1 MFTQHGGTGSQA
13 QCKNPKKFKK
23 RHNQGPPSCNCQ
35 KSKVGE
41 CPLPGACNQD
51 GVIYQ
56 AIVTNS
62 SGGQE
67 CYVGLAKNFK
77 KRYAKHKRSMKDKL
91 PEESTTLSTHFW
103 KEKDSGGEPK
113 IIWKVLESNIANF
126 NPVTRSCKLCLR
138 EKFNIVLKPHLA
150 TINSRHEM
158 FSQCRHMGSKLMGK
172 PPD

>member
-1 MFTQHGGTGSQA
+1 MAT
-13 QCKNPKKFKK
+13 N
-23 RHNQGPPSCNCQ
+23 
-35 KSKVGE
+35 
-41 CPLPGACNQD
+41 D
-51 GVIYQ
+51 GRVE
-56 AIVTNS
+56 S
-62 SGGQE
+62 
-67 CYVGLAKNFK
+67 YVGLAKNFK
-77 KRYAKHKRSMKDKL
+77 KRFAKHKRSMKEKL

-113 IIWKVLESNIANF
+113 ISWKVLESNIANF

-172 PPD
+172 PPDWTPVTQESIMNNCFSVFLFYIPLYVCLMIGAQVNGSMKLLVTK